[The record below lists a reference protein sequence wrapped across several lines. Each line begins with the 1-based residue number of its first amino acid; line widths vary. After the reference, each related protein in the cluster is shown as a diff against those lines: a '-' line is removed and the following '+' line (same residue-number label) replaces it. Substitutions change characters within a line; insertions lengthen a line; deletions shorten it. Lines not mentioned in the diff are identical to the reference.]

1 MTAVVFPGQGSQ
13 IKEMSKDFYD
23 NYQIAR
29 KTFEEIEDFVK
40 LDLKKIIFENQDNML
55 NRTKYTQISIFTSSM
70 LIFNT
75 LINEQK
81 LDLNI
86 IKYMLG
92 HSLGEYTAL
101 ACSRKLNLEQA
112 SLILKKRGELMDN
125 AVEPNTSG
133 MAALIGN
140 DSEYINKIIKDN
152 KLNVEIANDNSPL
165 QVVISGSMKNI
176 LASEKIFLKNNI
188 KKFVKLNVSAAF
200 HSSLMNEAQE
210 HLSTEIDKLN
220 LIENNIKIISNFNA
234 EISSDNSNIISA
246 LKKQMANKV
255 MWTKSIRKLDE
266 KGVGKVIEIG
276 PGKILSSLIKRITN
290 NIEIQSY
297 SSVLDLKK

>member
-40 LDLKKIIFENQDNML
+40 LDLKKIIFENQDNKL

-75 LINEQK
+75 LINEQM
-81 LDLNI
+81 LDLNSI
-86 IKYMLG
+86 QYMLG

-101 ACSRKLNLEQA
+101 ACSRKLNLEQT
-112 SLILKKRGELMDN
+112 SLILKRRGELMDN
-125 AVEPNTSG
+125 AIEPNTSG

-140 DSEYINKIIKDN
+140 DSEYISKIIKNN

-165 QVVISGSMKNI
+165 QVVISGSLKNI
-176 LASEKIFLKNNI
+176 LSSEEIFLRNNI

-210 HLSTEIDKLN
+210 KLSTEIDKLN
-220 LIENNIKIISNFNA
+220 FIENNIKIISNFNA
-234 EISSDNSNIISA
+234 EITSDNSHIISA

-276 PGKILSSLIKRITN
+276 PGKVLSSLIKRITN
-290 NIEIQSY
+290 NIEIQSF

>member
-13 IKEMSKDFYD
+13 IKDMSKDFYD

-75 LINEQK
+75 LVSEQM
-81 LDLNI
+81 LDLNSI
-86 IKYMLG
+86 QYMLG

-112 SLILKKRGELMDN
+112 SLILKRRGELMDN
-125 AVEPNTSG
+125 AVKPNTSG

-140 DSEYINKIIKDN
+140 DSDYINKIIKDN

-165 QVVISGSMKNI
+165 QVVISGSLKNI
-176 LASEKIFLKNNI
+176 LSSEEIFLRNNI

-210 HLSTEIDKLN
+210 QLSTEIDKLN
-220 LIENNIKIISNFNA
+220 FIENNIKIISNFNA
-234 EISSDNSNIISA
+234 EISSYNSNIISA

-266 KGVGKVIEIG
+266 KGVVKVIEIG
-276 PGKILSSLIKRITN
+276 PGKVLSSLIKRITN

>member
-40 LDLKKIIFENQDNML
+40 LDLKKIIFENQDNKL

-75 LINEQK
+75 LINEQM
-81 LDLNI
+81 LDLNSI
-86 IKYMLG
+86 QYMLG

-101 ACSRKLNLEQA
+101 ACSRKLNLEQT
-112 SLILKKRGELMDN
+112 SLILKRRGELMDN
-125 AVEPNTSG
+125 AIEPNTSG

-140 DSEYINKIIKDN
+140 DSEYISKIIKDN

-165 QVVISGSMKNI
+165 QVVISGSLKNI
-176 LASEKIFLKNNI
+176 LSSEEIFLRNNI

-210 HLSTEIDKLN
+210 KLSTEIDKLN
-220 LIENNIKIISNFNA
+220 FIENNIKIISNFNA
-234 EISSDNSNIISA
+234 EITSDNSHIISA

-276 PGKILSSLIKRITN
+276 PGKVLSSLIKRITN
-290 NIEIQSY
+290 NIEIQSF

>member
-23 NYQIAR
+23 NFQIAK

-75 LINEQK
+75 LIDEQK
-81 LDLNI
+81 LDLNS

-101 ACSRKLNLEQA
+101 ACSRKLNLEQV

-125 AVEPNTSG
+125 AVEPNISG

-140 DSEYINKIIKDN
+140 DSEYINKIIKDY

-165 QVVISGSMKNI
+165 QVVISGSINNI

-200 HSSLMNEAQE
+200 HSSLMNDAQE
-210 HLSTEIDKLN
+210 QLSKEIDKLN
-220 LIENNIKIISNFNA
+220 FIENNIEIISNFNA
-234 EISSDNSNIISA
+234 EISSDNSNIILA

-266 KGVGKVIEIG
+266 KGVGRIIEIG
-276 PGKILSSLIKRITN
+276 PGKVLSSLIKRITN

-297 SSVLDLKK
+297 SSVSDLK